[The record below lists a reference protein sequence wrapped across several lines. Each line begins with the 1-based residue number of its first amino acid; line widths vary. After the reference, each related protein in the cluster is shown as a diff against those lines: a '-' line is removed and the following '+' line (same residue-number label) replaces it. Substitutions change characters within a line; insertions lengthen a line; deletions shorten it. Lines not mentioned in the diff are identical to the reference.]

1 MDVSN
6 RLLKRLTVFG
16 VPIGLITAIVVGA
29 SSPDPQVDRDKATAA
44 EIGITPPESRT
55 YTCTA
60 GEVPALARHLEQ
72 RFGMAGNTRIVADPR
87 RNQVVV
93 IAPADVQ
100 AQVARCVHPSSV
112 PSGQQT
118 ERAAQAPPA
127 MHAATWPSEHGSRQE
142 IQLRQYSARELEA
155 SLIRTLGKRLTP
167 LSPPAEGQS
176 AYALQ
181 LRGGGA
187 VWVAVDP
194 TANRVRLEGATAAVH
209 SARQLVHVMDHA
221 AQPAGCR
228 LELVALNMANAG
240 DVWPVIQAVQAQQA
254 APPAAQGAVPPL
266 PPGVQIPTAPP
277 VDVERGGDR
286 KLEPRLPGDDSQTTR
301 ILPLPGAR
309 GPAVPGQEQGLLGP
323 VQIEILEGLDVLV
336 IRGDERD
343 VQRVVEILEQIE
355 QLAGEAELA
364 IRVAMLRHVDSVA
377 LGTLL
382 EQVYSEVFAARMGS
396 LSITPLGKP
405 NAVLLV
411 GREETIQTALD
422 LVAKLDRPVPPAT
435 QFQVFRLKRLPA
447 QTALESVQAFFAQ
460 QGQRPGAQ
468 QQQQQQQGVQPGSLA
483 PRVQVVADF
492 RSNSLIVR
500 ANPREL
506 AEVAA
511 LLERIDAETSAAIN
525 EVRVF
530 KLRNTLA
537 ETLAPVLRDAI
548 TGQIYGQRAER
559 GPAAARPV
567 SGVQQDFEPKSTR
580 LQFVTV
586 DPRGRQ
592 VLRSGILTDA
602 QVTADPR
609 TNAVIVTASS
619 ESMPLIEALIQQLD
633 QPPEIESQ
641 VKVFTL
647 VNSDASAM
655 MDMLQT
661 IFGTAGAA
669 EGIAV
674 RTGVEV
680 DETTLV
686 GLRFAVDIR
695 TNSIIVT
702 GSTGALTVVE
712 AILLRLDESDVRN
725 RRTTVYRLKNAP
737 AIDVATA
744 VNEYLRRERRVGQVV
759 PGLLSAFE
767 QIEREVIVVPEPV
780 SNSLIVSATPRFF
793 EEISQLVEE
802 LDERPPMVMIQVLI
816 AEVTL
821 QNIDEFGVELGL
833 QDSIL
838 FDRSAIIGAGDAA
851 TLAPGFLFNSATLGN
866 SARPASLATR
876 EDVGGQAITSL
887 DVGRTNP
894 ELGFGGL
901 VLSASSESISV
912 LIRALQMCQRLQ
924 VLSRPQ
930 VMTMD
935 NQSALIHV
943 GQDVPTIQA
952 SEITQFGVINSILY
966 RQVGLILTVTPRIS
980 PDRLVVMELS
990 AEKSEVGPITEGI
1003 PVAVTEGEVVRS
1015 PRINI
1020 TTTRTVVSAMD
1031 GQTVVLGG
1039 LISTSDTDL
1048 KRRVPLLAD
1057 IPVLGHLFQYKR
1069 QDKRRTEL
1077 LIVMTPR
1084 IVDKL
1089 EDAEA
1094 IKRAEAARMHWCLCD
1109 VMALHDGDGL
1119 GKNGPS
1125 WYDGDSAVIYPDLD
1139 PTLKSMQE
1147 LAVPGE
1153 QAAPPVTPEII
1164 PSPEATPLPQSGPV
1178 PVMPSPPTVV
1188 PPGAVPQ
1195 PAPVLPP
1202 AALQVPSN
1210 AKTSPQSTAAPQ
1222 DPVEWGQLREET
1234 PGNGNVLRAAVPP
1247 PMDQP
1252 PAGQVQPAGYYG
1264 QPTMR

>member
-1 MDVSN
+1 MGASS
-6 RLLKRLTVFG
+6 RLVKSLALFG
-16 VPIGLITAIVVGA
+16 LPIGLVTALVVGISLPDPRANRDTAI
-29 SSPDPQVDRDKATAA
+29 AA
-44 EIGITPPESRT
+44 EIAATPPEFKAYGCPASDV
-55 YTCTA
+55 A
-60 GEVPALARHLEQ
+60 ALAERLEQ
-72 RFGMAGNTRIVADPR
+72 RFGAGGNLRIVPDPQR
-87 RNQVVV
+87 GQVLV
-93 IAPADVQ
+93 IAPPEIQ
-100 AQVARCVHPSSV
+100 AQVARFVNPATA
-112 PSGQQT
+112 PTPQQT
-118 ERAAQAPPA
+118 QRPLDP
-127 MHAATWPSEHGSRQE
+127 PSEAQPTPALAGRGSVQE
-142 IQLRQYSARELEA
+142 IQLWQHSARDLEA
-155 SLIRTLGKRLTP
+155 SLLRTLGKRLTP
-167 LSPPAEGQS
+167 LSTSAAGQ
-176 AYALQ
+176 ADYALQ
-181 LRGGGA
+181 LPNGSALR
-187 VWVAVDP
+187 VTVDQRS
-194 TANRVRLEGATAAVH
+194 NRVRLEGAAAAVH
-209 SARQLVHVMDHA
+209 SATQLVHAMDQPE
-221 AQPAGCR
+221 QPAGR
-228 LELVALNMANAG
+228 RIGLVALNMADAA
-240 DVWPVIQAVQAQQA
+240 DVRPVVQAVQAQQGA
-254 APPAAQGAVPPL
+254 QPAGEAPGAVPPP
-266 PPGVQIPTAPP
+266 PPGAPMP
-277 VDVERGGDR
+277 GAP
-286 KLEPRLPGDDSQTTR
+286 EPRLPGDDSQTTR

-309 GPAVPGQEQGLLGP
+309 APGAPGGEQGLLGP
-323 VQIEILEGLDVLV
+323 VQIEVLEGLDVLV

-364 IRVAMLRHVDSVA
+364 VRVVMLRHVDSVA
-377 LGTLL
+377 LATLL
-382 EQVYSEVFAARMGS
+382 QQVYSEVFAARLGN

-422 LVAKLDRPVPPAT
+422 LVARLDQPVPPAA
-435 QFQVFRLKRLPA
+435 QFQVFRLRRIPA
-447 QTALESVQAFFAQ
+447 QIAQENVEAFFAQ
-460 QGQRPGAQ
+460 QAQRTGAQ
-468 QQQQQQQGVQPGSLA
+468 QQQGPQPGSLA
-483 PRVQVVADF
+483 PQVQVVADF

-500 ANPREL
+500 ASPREL

-511 LLERIDAETSAAIN
+511 LLERIDNEISAAIN

-530 KLRNTLA
+530 KLKNTLA

-592 VLRSGILTDA
+592 VLKSGILTDA

-609 TNAVIVTASS
+609 TNALIVTASS

-647 VNSDASAM
+647 INSDASSM
-655 MDMLQT
+655 MEMLQS

-744 VNEYLRRERRVGQVV
+744 VNEYLRSERQVEQVV

-767 QIEREVIVVPEPV
+767 QIEREVVVVPEPV

-793 EEISQLVEE
+793 DEISRLVEE

-816 AEVTL
+816 AEVSL
-821 QNIDEFGVELGL
+821 LNIDEFGVELGL

-838 FDRSAIIGAGDAA
+838 FDRSAIIGSGDAA
-851 TLAPGFLFNSATLGN
+851 VLNPGFLFNSATLGN

-887 DVGRTNP
+887 DVGRINP

-1039 LISTSDTDL
+1039 LISTTDTDL

-1084 IVDKL
+1084 IVDKI

-1094 IKRAEAARMHWCLCD
+1094 IKRVEAARMHWCLCD

-1119 GKNGPS
+1119 GKNGPT

-1164 PSPEATPLPQSGPV
+1164 PSPEATPLPQSGPTR
-1178 PVMPSPPTVV
+1178 VMPPPPTPV
-1188 PPGAVPQ
+1188 PPGTVPH
-1195 PAPVLPP
+1195 PAPILPP
-1202 AALQVPSN
+1202 GPMQAPGELSVP
-1210 AKTSPQSTAAPQ
+1210 PQSAAGPAG
-1222 DPVEWGQLREET
+1222 PVEWGQVRERMVDD
-1234 PGNGNVLRAAVPP
+1234 GNVVRASAHEPP
-1247 PMDQP
+1247 PHQQP
-1252 PAGQVQPAGYYG
+1252 PAGHVQPARYYG
-1264 QPTMR
+1264 R